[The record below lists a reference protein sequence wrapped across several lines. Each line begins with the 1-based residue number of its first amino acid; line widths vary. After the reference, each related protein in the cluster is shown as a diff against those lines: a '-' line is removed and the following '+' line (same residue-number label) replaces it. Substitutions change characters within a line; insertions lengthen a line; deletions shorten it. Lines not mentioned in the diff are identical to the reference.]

1 MAPQR
6 PIGRRR
12 KPQKIISFRALH
24 QKNRF
29 LVKALGQVAA
39 ETPGGADHGLR
50 RGVPSPAAAR
60 HTTCPSHYGP
70 KERPRVAAALRGEIL
85 GARCWSDGGRPIDNC
100 VRPRRPAAQAT
111 DSIHTAYPDTFRTTG
126 TFPHPQHIPRVME
139 GGLARPGDLG
149 RALERA
155 SSGGSGGRTLELHRE
170 HVKSHGIQEG
180 SRASWTEHLD
190 PTHGAR
196 GLG

>member
-70 KERPRVAAALRGEIL
+70 KEQPPVAAASRGEIL
-85 GARCWSDGGRPIDNC
+85 GAECWSDGGWPIDNC
-100 VRPRRPAAQAT
+100 VRPT
-111 DSIHTAYPDTFRTTG
+111 TASDPGNRFDT
-126 TFPHPQHIPRVME
+126 
-139 GGLARPGDLG
+139 
-149 RALERA
+149 
-155 SSGGSGGRTLELHRE
+155 
-170 HVKSHGIQEG
+170 HGISRHIQDDGDFPPPTTHSTRDGRRIG
-180 SRASWTEHLD
+180 STGRSGSSTGAGKLWRVRR
-190 PTHGAR
+190 THIGICI
-196 GLG
+196 GST